1 MENEKLC
8 GWAAPQLP
16 PMEVVRLDH
25 DKLLNFATEVGY
37 QLQMSGA
44 EIYRVE
50 DTVRYILTAYG
61 VSTGEVFAIPNC
73 LNVSLLTLDGQSL
86 TRIRRVGIHGT
97 DIYRLEALNA
107 LSRQVAS
114 HKLTLEEAENQLHV
128 ICGETRSYPPALQ
141 LFAYALGTSAFC
153 LFFGGTVQD
162 ALCCAACGLLI
173 GLSQNFMSRLHTN
186 LFFKTFVSACLSGFI
201 ALLLVAFGV
210 GNDLD
215 TIIIG
220 ALMALVPGISFTNA
234 MRDIIAG
241 DMVTG
246 ITKTIE
252 SILIGVS
259 IALGT
264 AIALYGAPLLGV
276 IV

>member
-1 MENEKLC
+1 M
-8 GWAAPQLP
+8 
-16 PMEVVRLDH
+16 DY
-25 DKLLNFATEVGY
+25 DKLLTFATEVGY

-50 DTVRYILTAYG
+50 DSVRYILSAYG
-61 VSTGEVFAIPNC
+61 APTGEVFAIPNC
-73 LNVSLLTLDGQSL
+73 LTVSLLTPEGRPL

-97 DIYRLEALNA
+97 DIYRLESLNS
-107 LSRQVAS
+107 LSRKISAGELDFQQAN
-114 HKLTLEEAENQLHV
+114 LTLQAICADRRAYSQKVQL
-128 ICGETRSYPPALQ
+128 L
-141 LFAYALGTSAFC
+141 AYAIGAGFFA
-153 LFFGGTVQD
+153 LFFGGTVAD
-162 ALCCAACGLLI
+162 ALCCALCGVTI
-173 GLSQNFMSRLHTN
+173 GLSQWFMGWLRTN
-186 LFFKTFVSACLSGFI
+186 LFFKTFAGACLSAVI
-201 ALLLVAFGV
+201 ALLLMAAGL
-210 GNDLD
+210 GNSLD

-220 ALMALVPGISFTNA
+220 ALMALVPGISLTNA

-264 AIALYGAPLLGV
+264 AIALYGAPFLGV
-276 IV
+276 IP

>member
-1 MENEKLC
+1 M
-8 GWAAPQLP
+8 
-16 PMEVVRLDH
+16 DY

-50 DTVRYILTAYG
+50 DSVRYILSAYG
-61 VSTGEVFAIPNC
+61 VPTGEVFAIPNC
-73 LNVSLLTLDGQSL
+73 LNVSLTSPDGHPL

-97 DIYRLEALNA
+97 DLHRLEAMNA
-107 LSRQVAS
+107 FSRNICAQTPP
-114 HKLTLEEAENQLHV
+114 LDEAESQLTA
-128 ICGETRSYPPALQ
+128 ILADKTQYPFSLQ
-141 LFAYALGTSAFC
+141 LCAYAVGSAAFA
-153 LFFGGTVQD
+153 LFWGGDLLD
-162 ALCCAACGLLI
+162 AICCAACGVTI
-173 GLSQNFMSRLHTN
+173 GLSQDFMSRFGTN
-186 LFFKTFVSACLSGFI
+186 LFFKTFVGAFLSALV
-201 ALLLVAFGV
+201 ALLLTAVNLGS
-210 GNDLD
+210 DLD

-246 ITKTIE
+246 ITKTTE

-264 AIALYGAPLLGV
+264 AMALSAAPLLGV
-276 IV
+276 AT